1 MKTAYLEWALR
12 QEAFSPDMIGKFANE
27 HEEISD
33 LFDKTLASKQRGAPE
48 MAMGAIQKLD
58 LAQVYGW
65 LCEHVGDLTH
75 RMAQKPT
82 FFEGGYEWVSE
93 KVRKTARSLNNFA
106 DVRDLVGQIERNIEY
121 RKEKRPGEPG
131 PQTFDE
137 AVALLQPR
145 ARKYADEHRKLP
157 TYNRVQ
163 FLAKRAAV
171 RLGEIDFYDHETN
184 VRYVLDFLEALNIEL
199 RDPENWKRVSMIV
212 ENAPR

>member
-1 MKTAYLEWALR
+1 
-12 QEAFSPDMIGKFANE
+12 MIGKFAHE
-27 HEEISD
+27 HEDISD

-58 LAQVYGW
+58 LAQIYGW

-75 RMAQKPT
+75 RMAQKPS

-93 KVRKTARSLNNFA
+93 KVRKTLRSLKNQA
-106 DVRDLVGQIERNIEY
+106 DVRDLTGQINSNIEY

-137 AVALLQPR
+137 AVALLMPR

-163 FLAKRAAV
+163 RLAKRAAV
-171 RLGEIDFYDHETN
+171 KLGEIDFNDPRDA
-184 VRYVLDFLEALNIEL
+184 VRMTIESLEALDHEL
-199 RDPENWKRVSMIV
+199 RSPENWKDVSMLV